1 MAKKQ
6 TIILLHGN
14 TPLTTAT
21 GLTQGELAVYNAS
34 STTESAI
41 YSKTSGDALVTFPS
55 KDYVDAEINKLDVA
69 GNVGA
74 INQEIANLKAAD
86 TAIRGEFAAADSA
99 ITSAYKA
106 ADSAITEAYKAADSA
121 ITEAYKAADED
132 LQGQITAINE
142 SIEGEGGI
150 NGKIAALE
158 AADTTIRGEFAA
170 ADSVITEAYKA
181 ADSAITEAY
190 KAADSAITEAYK
202 AADSAL
208 QTAVDK
214 KLDKSTYDTKMEAL
228 DSEISGL
235 GDLLDGYTTKGAVK
249 SAVDSKVA
257 QSEYNTKVESLQN
270 QITANAEAI
279 AALDDTYATDAELE
293 AVQTELEGMIAA
305 AGAKATTKVVEGT
318 DAGNNLTISATTGAD
333 SSVTYTVNLVDVAS
347 ASVLTAMNAVVTT
360 VVGSDSGKSMRTV
373 ANEELAAQLLSGKAD
388 ADFKTLQDLAA
399 WLEDHPESA
408 AAMNEAIEANATAI
422 ENEVTR
428 ATSAET
434 ALNTAV
440 NAKVE
445 QSEYNTKVQ
454 ELAGAIALKAADSE
468 FQPVKTD
475 VATIKADYLKAADKT
490 ELSNKIA
497 ANTEA
502 INKLGDTYATDAEL
516 AGVKTELE
524 GKITAKT
531 VVVAKGASEGFITVT
546 PTNNTTT
553 GTTYTI
559 TTNDVASASALTAL
573 GTRVQTAEGNI
584 TNLTNNKADK
594 TALEGV
600 STRVKTIEDDYLKA
614 ADKTALNNAITAATQ
629 TLSNSITGVSNRVT
643 TIEGAYVKTIKI
655 DNQTFSVATGT
666 NQVDLTNMVIDGG
679 TY

>member
-55 KDYVDAEINKLDVA
+55 KDYVDTEINKLNVA
-69 GNVGA
+69 GNVSA
-74 INQEIANLKAAD
+74 INQEIADLKAAD

-99 ITSAYKA
+99 ITTAYKA

-121 ITEAYKAADED
+121 ITEAYKAADEG

-142 SIEGEGGI
+142 AIEGEGGI

-158 AADTTIRGEFAA
+158 AADTAMEAA
-170 ADSVITEAYKA
+170 YKKADSDIISAYTA

-190 KAADSAITEAYK
+190 KAADKAITEAYT

-208 QTAVDK
+208 QAAVDK
-214 KLDKSTYDTKMEAL
+214 KLEKSVYDTKMEAL

-235 GDLLDGYTTKGAVK
+235 TDLLDGYTGKGSVK
-249 SAVDSKVA
+249 NAVDSKVA
-257 QSEYNTKVESLQN
+257 KSDYNTKVESLQN
-270 QITANAEAI
+270 QITANANAI
-279 AALDDTYATDAELE
+279 AALDNDYATDAELAEVKGDLE
-293 AVQTELEGMIAA
+293 AMIAA

-333 SSVTYTVNLVDVAS
+333 SSVTYTVSLVDVAS
-347 ASVLTAMNAVVTT
+347 ASALTALDTVVTT
-360 VVGSDSGKSMRTV
+360 VVGTDSGKSMRTV

-440 NAKVE
+440 STKVE

-454 ELAGAIALKAADSE
+454 ELADAIALKAADSE

-475 VATIKADYLKAADKT
+475 VATIKSDYLKAADKT

-516 AGVKTELE
+516 EAVQTELE

-531 VVVAKGASEGFITVT
+531 VVVAKGASEAFITVT
-546 PTNNTTT
+546 PTNNATT

-559 TTNDVASASALTAL
+559 TTNDVASANALSAL
-573 GTRVQTAEGNI
+573 GTRVTTAEGNI
-584 TNLTNNKADK
+584 TNLTNDKADK

-614 ADKTALNNAITAATQ
+614 ADKTELNNAITAATQ